1 MTIALAQIE
10 QMFESVRETTDWN
23 IDGPCLWGY
32 FFADESEPRLRAA
45 AAELAAMG
53 YRVVEIFEVDGDDED
68 EEDEDEDE
76 GEDGDEPGGF
86 MLHVEKVETH
96 SPLSLFRRNEELYA
110 FAERHGLGDYDGMDV
125 GPAPNA

>member
-1 MTIALAQIE
+1 VTIDLAQIE
-10 QMFESVRETTDWN
+10 QMFESVRESTDWN

-32 FFADESEPRLRAA
+32 FFVDDDESRLRAA
-45 AAELAAMG
+45 ADELATMG
-53 YRVVEIFEVDGDDED
+53 YRVVEIFEVEGDEDDED
-68 EEDEDEDE
+68 E
-76 GEDGDEPGGF
+76 DGDEDDGF

-110 FAERHGLGDYDGMDV
+110 FAEKHGLAEYDGMDV